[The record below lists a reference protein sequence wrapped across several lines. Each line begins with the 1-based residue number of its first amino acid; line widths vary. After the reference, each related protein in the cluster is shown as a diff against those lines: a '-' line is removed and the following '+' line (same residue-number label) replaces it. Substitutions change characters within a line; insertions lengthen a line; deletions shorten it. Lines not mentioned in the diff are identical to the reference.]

1 MKDYTIREAAKILNM
16 KVRTVRD
23 WLKKGKIKA
32 EKKTNDWYWMIPEV
46 EIERLRNGN
55 TDTEHTE

>member
-1 MKDYTIREAAKILNM
+1 MKMYTVREAAKILNV
-16 KVRTVRD
+16 KVRTIRD

-46 EIERLRNGN
+46 EIERLQHDNKN
-55 TDTEHTE
+55 

>member
-1 MKDYTIREAAKILNM
+1 MKDYTIREAAKILNV
-16 KVRTVRD
+16 KVRTIRD

-55 TDTEHTE
+55 TDAEHTE

>member
-1 MKDYTIREAAKILNM
+1 MKGYTIREAAKILNM
-16 KVRTVRD
+16 KVRTIRD
-23 WLKKGKIKA
+23 WLRKGKIKA

-55 TDTEHTE
+55 TDAEHTE

>member
-16 KVRTVRD
+16 KVRTIRD

-46 EIERLRNGN
+46 EIERVRNGN
-55 TDTEHTE
+55 TDAEHTE

>member
-1 MKDYTIREAAKILNM
+1 MNGYTIREAAKILNM
-16 KVRTVRD
+16 KVRTIRD

-46 EIERLRNGN
+46 EIERLQQHDNKN
-55 TDTEHTE
+55 